1 MNKRRNLYMKK
12 TISNFELENYIRI
25 LGAPE
30 SFKNN
35 LAIKL
40 PASLVFGVRVNL
52 KSMVDRYSVVE
63 EMIKELRDE
72 FVKDEKVEKDIVKHE
87 YVDEWRTRYNEIMF
101 QTSELDLTPIKK
113 EDFENRD
120 DLSWPELDIL
130 FWMTEE

>member
-1 MNKRRNLYMKK
+1 MKK

-72 FVKDEKVEKDIVKHE
+72 FVTDEKVEKDIVKHE

>member
-1 MNKRRNLYMKK
+1 MKK

>member
-1 MNKRRNLYMKK
+1 MKK

-72 FVKDEKVEKDIVKHE
+72 FVKDDKVEKDIVKHE

>member
-1 MNKRRNLYMKK
+1 MKK
-12 TISNFELENYIRI
+12 TISNFELENYIRT
-25 LGAPE
+25 LSAPE

-35 LAIKL
+35 MQIKL
-40 PASLVFGVRVNL
+40 PGSLVFAVRVNL

>member
-1 MNKRRNLYMKK
+1 MNKRRYLYMKK
-12 TISNFELENYIRI
+12 TISNFELENYIRT
-25 LGAPE
+25 LSAPE

-35 LAIKL
+35 MHIKL
-40 PASLVFGVRVNL
+40 PGSLVFAVRVNL
-52 KSMVDRYSVVE
+52 KAMIERYSVVE

-72 FVKDEKVEKDIVKHE
+72 FTTSEKVDGDNLKLE
-87 YVDEWRTRYNEIMF
+87 YVTEWNKRYNDLMI